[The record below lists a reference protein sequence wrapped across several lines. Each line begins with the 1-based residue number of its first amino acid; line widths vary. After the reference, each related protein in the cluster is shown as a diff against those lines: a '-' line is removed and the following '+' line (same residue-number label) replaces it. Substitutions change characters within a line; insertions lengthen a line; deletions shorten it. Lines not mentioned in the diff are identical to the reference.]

1 MAGVEQANQEHGGQE
16 PESSSVPEY
25 CPDLAQWPQRWHFD
39 EHDIAAGQRIVELLT
54 PFLLHLLDEGLATK
68 TLHRHR
74 DHLWMLGGELIR
86 RRYEDDKLKTMPVGK
101 AIAELIEEDGGP
113 LIWPR
118 ITEVEQNSFDATC
131 RKLYK
136 YLHSTEKHAQ

>member
-1 MAGVEQANQEHGGQE
+1 MRAAQATTLA
-16 PESSSVPEY
+16 EY
-25 CPDLAQWPQRWHFD
+25 CPDLAQWPQRWQFD
-39 EHDIAAGQRIVELLT
+39 QHDIAAGQRIVEFLT
-54 PFLLHLLDEGLATK
+54 PFLLHLLGEGLATK

-86 RRYEDDKLKTMPVGK
+86 RRYEDDKLEKMPVGK

-118 ITEVEQNSFDATC
+118 ITEAEQKSFDATC
-131 RKLYK
+131 RKLYN
-136 YLHSTEKHAQ
+136 YLNSTAKPAR

>member
-1 MAGVEQANQEHGGQE
+1 MRDAEATALA
-16 PESSSVPEY
+16 EY
-25 CPDLAQWPQRWHFD
+25 CPDLAQWPQRWQCD
-39 EHDIAAGQRIVELLT
+39 QHDIAAGQRIVEFLT
-54 PFLLHLLDEGLATK
+54 PFLLHLLDEGIATK

-86 RRYEDDKLKTMPVGK
+86 RRYEDDKVKKMAVGN
-101 AIAELIEEDGGP
+101 AIAKLIEEEGGP

-118 ITEVEQNSFDATC
+118 ITEAQQNSFDATC

-136 YLHSTEKHAQ
+136 YLNSTAKPAR